1 MGSNFGQIFYLHF
14 LETLTEVF
22 VWGWYHRLASEIWKN
37 ESFEWFKSHYCINQ
51 YCNEHE
57 FILDIL
63 EVNIRGRKLSN
74 FRFEFGDFNSK
85 LIHFFGFSQTG
96 SDHFFAEFLE
106 KSWYYEFGLKDTLT
120 IFNFCHNQKYQF
132 QNTIIISKLLSKPK
146 MTTASLIKKIRI
158 RTQFRKSHGIQKD
171 CYILNLKKIWQTF
184 KMTVISLICN
194 FSEMN
199 SFCLWVTAKKWQ
211 DIDDKSGC

>member
-1 MGSNFGQIFYLHF
+1 MD
-14 LETLTEVF
+14 
-22 VWGWYHRLASEIWKN
+22 LAKQEA
-37 ESFEWFKSHYCINQ
+37 IN
-51 YCNEHE
+51 
-57 FILDIL
+57 
-63 EVNIRGRKLSN
+63 
-74 FRFEFGDFNSK
+74 
-85 LIHFFGFSQTG
+85 
-96 SDHFFAEFLE
+96 FFAEFLE
-106 KSWYYEFGLKDTLT
+106 KSWYCEFGLKDTLT
-120 IFNFCHNQKYQF
+120 IFNFCHDQKYQF

-199 SFCLWVTAKKWQ
+199 SFCLWVTAKKMTRYWWQ
-211 DIDDKSGC
+211 KWVLIFCCQQFPSEKTYWHLITHHGHFPCHFSFKPFPNFLIIALFPFWSF

>member
-1 MGSNFGQIFYLHF
+1 MSHEVDWARVGKMPIKELSLSWLISAGESKSRIQWILLTKKRHGIFRSENTKVQKGHLGSNLGQIFYSHF

-96 SDHFFAEFLE
+96 SDQFFC
-106 KSWYYEFGLKDTLT
+106 W
-120 IFNFCHNQKYQF
+120 I
-132 QNTIIISKLLSKPK
+132 
-146 MTTASLIKKIRI
+146 
-158 RTQFRKSHGIQKD
+158 FRK
-171 CYILNLKKIWQTF
+171 ILILRIWT
-184 KMTVISLICN
+184 
-194 FSEMN
+194 
-199 SFCLWVTAKKWQ
+199 
-211 DIDDKSGC
+211 